1 MSATLPTTPNPT
13 LAVAVPRTRVRVFM
27 LALLSVA
34 VLINY
39 LDRAVLGIAAP
50 SIRQE
55 FGLDPA
61 LMGVVF
67 SAFSWT
73 YFLAQIPAGALLDR
87 FGNRMIYF
95 LALAF
100 WSLFTLLHAFA
111 NGAATL
117 VGFRCG
123 LGLSEAPCFPANSN
137 VVGMWFPRSERARAI
152 GVYTAAEYVGLGF
165 LTPLLFWIL
174 ASFGWRA
181 LFLTTGA
188 AGLLFAAV
196 WWLFYREPYEGR
208 TVNAAELDY
217 IRQGGGLIGR
227 DTKGTKFELRLIREL
242 FRYRQM
248 WGLCIGQ
255 FSVYSTFVFFLTWFP
270 TYLATARH
278 MAWIKVG
285 FFTSLPYIAGF
296 FGILFAGWWSDFM
309 LRRGVS
315 LNVARKLPVIT
326 GLVFASTIVACNWV
340 ENDNVVIAIL
350 SLAFFAQSMS
360 SSGWAV
366 LSEVAPPG
374 LLGLVGGLFSA
385 AANLSGI
392 IIPLVIGVIVQQ
404 TGSFVGALAF
414 VGAVAAVGALSWI
427 FIIGDLHRMRI
438 ETATTTA

>member
-1 MSATLPTTPNPT
+1 MSAAASIKPAPSAN
-13 LAVAVPRTRVRVFM
+13 AAPRTRMRMVM
-27 LALLSVA
+27 LGLLSVA

-50 SIRQE
+50 SLQRE
-55 FGLDPA
+55 FGLNAA

-73 YFLAQIPAGALLDR
+73 YFLAQVPAGALLDR
-87 FGNRMIYF
+87 FGNRVIYF
-95 LALAF
+95 CALAF
-100 WSLFTLLHAFA
+100 WSFFTLLHAFA
-111 NGAATL
+111 TGVSTL

-123 LGLSEAPCFPANSN
+123 LGLAEAPCFPANSN

-165 LTPLLFWIL
+165 LTPLLFWLL
-174 ASFGWRA
+174 ASQGWRA
-181 LFLTTGA
+181 LFLTTGTV
-188 AGLLFAAV
+188 GLAFAVA
-196 WWLFYREPYEGR
+196 WWFLYREPYESR
-208 TVNAAELDY
+208 AVNAAELAH
-217 IRQGGGLIGR
+217 IEQGGGLVGR

-255 FSVYSTFVFFLTWFP
+255 FCVYSTFVFFLTWFP

-315 LNVARKLPVIT
+315 LNAARKLPVIT
-326 GLVFASTIVACNWV
+326 GLVLAGSIVLCNWV
-340 ENDNVVIAIL
+340 DNNNLVIAIL

-360 SSGWAV
+360 SSGWSV
-366 LSEVAPPG
+366 LSEVTPPG

-392 IIPLVIGVIVQQ
+392 VIPLVVGVIVQV
-404 TGSFVGALAF
+404 TGSFVWALAF
-414 VGAVAAVGALSWI
+414 VGAVALVGALSWI
-427 FIIGDLHRMRI
+427 FVIGDLHRMEIARPAV
-438 ETATTTA
+438 AT